1 MIRRR
6 LIIPLCLVLIAGAC
20 ASSDNAN
27 DDNDY
32 SSQMSSSSDASPKSR
47 YAAAAGE
54 SPVGAIPDAVLHDN
68 DRNKDLTISID
79 YPTRGTAHPLIVFSP
94 GFGGSNRGYIGLASW
109 WASNG
114 YVVIRAS
121 HADAGRVQDLRSLN
135 DIWESQTPSDWRN
148 RVRDI
153 TFILDSL
160 GTLEQRYP
168 ELAGKIDHAR
178 IGVGGHSYGAYTA
191 MLVGGARTFPGG
203 TSYADPRVKAI
214 VAMSPQGPSETRGL
228 TNESFTT
235 LRVPAL
241 FMTGTMDRGVTDAET
256 PDWRRQ
262 AFELSPAGDKWLA
275 VLEGATHATFTGR
288 SDQFLE
294 MQAREQDAQIGRNT
308 VVDPATGAIIE
319 DRRPSRAQNMALR
332 ARATF
337 GTVRALSLAFWD
349 TYLGGDAKGREE
361 LQRTRGNVE
370 LKSK

>member
-1 MIRRR
+1 MIRR
-6 LIIPLCLVLIAGAC
+6 LMIPLCLVLLAGAC
-20 ASSDNAN
+20 ASSDNTD

-32 SSQMSSSSDASPKSR
+32 YTRQTSSSGSTKTR
-47 YAAAAGE
+47 YGAAAGE

-68 DRNKDLTISID
+68 DRNKDITISID

-94 GFGGSNRGYIGLASW
+94 GFGGSNRGYVGLASW

-121 HADAGRVQDLRSLN
+121 HADAGRVQDLRALT
-135 DIWESQTPSDWRN
+135 DIWESQTPADWRN
-148 RVRDI
+148 RVRDL

-214 VAMSPQGPSETRGL
+214 IAMSPQGPSETRGL
-228 TNESFTT
+228 TNESFAT

-241 FMTGTMDRGVTDAET
+241 FMTGTNDRGVTDAET

-262 AFELSPAGDKWLA
+262 AFELAPAGDKWL
-275 VLEGATHATFTGR
+275 VVIQGATHATFTGR
-288 SDQFLE
+288 LDQFVE
-294 MQAREQDAQIGRNT
+294 MQAREQAAQPGNT

-319 DRRPSRAQNMALR
+319 QRPRSRAQGMALR

-349 TYLGGDAKGREE
+349 DYLGGNAKGREE